1 MKDDWRVLDPA
12 LPPEPVPGASLE
24 KAAAEALAA
33 GDDLENMRFLEGEL
47 CGLSGKNLDVRGC
60 VFERCRFGENDL
72 KRVSFVDCVFDRC
85 EWSNARLENAALQ
98 RVGFRGCRMTGLE
111 VLGGALMSAAFEGCM
126 LDYASF
132 SECKPFRI
140 AACGKACGPRFA
152 SSGRAL
158 TARTSRAPSGCGPRW
173 RAWT

>member
-12 LPPEPVPGASLE
+12 LPPEPVQGASLE

-33 GDDLENMRFLEGEL
+33 GNDLENMRFLEGEL

-85 EWSNARLENAALQ
+85 EWSNARL
-98 RVGFRGCRMTGLE
+98 GKRGAPAGRLPGLPDDRA
-111 VLGGALMSAAFEGCM
+111 GGA
-126 LDYASF
+126 
-132 SECKPFRI
+132 
-140 AACGKACGPRFA
+140 
-152 SSGRAL
+152 
-158 TARTSRAPSGCGPRW
+158 W
-173 RAWT
+173 RGADERRL

>member
-111 VLGGALMSAAFEGCM
+111 ALGGALMSAAFEGGAQRAAGRGDRE
-126 LDYASF
+126 LTKGRDAF
-132 SECKPFRI
+132 APRPFI
-140 AACGKACGPRFA
+140 FQPIT
-152 SSGRAL
+152 L
-158 TARTSRAPSGCGPRW
+158 
-173 RAWT
+173 